1 MDSGSGSGFGFGL
14 NAQPFRPHSLALP
27 GAQFTVADISG
38 LNKVGTRLV
47 NPARCSQVL
56 IYCVASSLAKQ

>member
-1 MDSGSGSGFGFGL
+1 MDSGSGFGFGL

-27 GAQFTVADISG
+27 GAQFTVADIPG

-56 IYCVASSLAKQ
+56 TYCVASSLAKQ

>member
-1 MDSGSGSGFGFGL
+1 MDSGSGSGL
-14 NAQPFRPHSLALP
+14 NAQPFRRHSFASP
-27 GAQFTVADISG
+27 GAQFTVADIPG

-56 IYCVASSLAKQ
+56 TYCVASSLAKQ